1 MKKEQPSPS
10 ITQLRMELDQAKEH
24 LRQSTFTFSQVGRLH
39 QFLKDR
45 GKARESSPQ
54 APGAAMKYINQL
66 EKACRIA
73 ARALSD
79 PTADREAALST
90 MLRVLPPETGICDPR
105 PPTERSHSSLGQD
118 D

>member
-1 MKKEQPSPS
+1 MKKEQPPMNM
-10 ITQLRMELDQAKEH
+10 TELRVELDQAKEH

-39 QFLKDR
+39 KFLEER

-73 ARALSD
+73 AQALSD
-79 PTADREAALST
+79 PTADREAALSSV
-90 MLRVLPPETGICDPR
+90 LRVLPSEGGPPR
-105 PPTERSHSSLGQD
+105 LHPPAGEDAGPRS
-118 D
+118 